1 MATNTRLKLKKSSV
15 VGRIPSAGDLEYGEI
30 AINYADGKLYYKNSS
45 NAVAAFNDSAST
57 HTLINAFVDS
67 DYVLT
72 KAGVPTGITLGAA
85 NELLIVGSDGTSIVS
100 DGTLTIDPSN
110 NYVGINQTS
119 PQVTLHMTGEGAQTA
134 QVRMEQY
141 NSSADAPDLRTRRYR
156 GTIASP
162 SAIQSGDYLYRSN
175 HEYWNGSALI
185 VGGQFAFDNTNNA
198 NRTQFT
204 VAVTTDGTS
213 VEASTNDDV
222 QFKIDGNDGGA
233 ITFNDAYKFPTS
245 DGTANQFLQTDGSG
259 NLIFADVAEAGI
271 DSAAVIAIV
280 DSDYVQA
287 RQSGVIGDANT
298 VVLNEFNGD
307 SSTTDFVLTQ
317 SPATDQHA
325 IVIIDGVIQQVDAY
339 SVSGSTLTLSEAPT
353 SSQEIEVRTLRMQ
366 TGEVTVRDYA
376 TYTYQP
382 STSTATFTDSD
393 INGSVLIYDVGKL
406 DVHFNG
412 ARLVNGLDY
421 TASTG
426 SSVVLLGT
434 PADSGDTITISS
446 FAASTINSGLNTAIL
461 TTTNANQAVDSF
473 AKTTTRTA
481 KYVVQMTQNNR
492 YHSQEVLIIH
502 DGTTASM
509 VEYADIYTES
519 DLGTLDA
526 DISGNAVRLLV
537 TPNYTNTTVKTNRI
551 EVAV

>member
-57 HTLINAFVDS
+57 HTLITAFVDS
-67 DYVLT
+67 DYVQ
-72 KAGVPTGITLGAA
+72 ARQTLVDSASVV
-85 NELLIVGSDGTSIVS
+85 NIVI
-100 DGTLTIDPSN
+100 N
-110 NYVGINQTS
+110 NSVD
-119 PQVTLHMTGEGAQTA
+119 
-134 QVRMEQY
+134 
-141 NSSADAPDLRTRRYR
+141 SSEV
-156 GTIASP
+156 I
-162 SAIQSGDYLYRSN
+162 
-175 HEYWNGSALI
+175 
-185 VGGQFAFDNTNNA
+185 
-198 NRTQFT
+198 
-204 VAVTTDGTS
+204 
-213 VEASTNDDV
+213 
-222 QFKIDGNDGGA
+222 
-233 ITFNDAYKFPTS
+233 
-245 DGTANQFLQTDGSG
+245 
-259 NLIFADVAEAGI
+259 NLI
-271 DSAAVIAIV
+271 

-298 VVLNEFNGD
+298 VILNEFNGD
-307 SSTTDFVLTQ
+307 SSTTDFTLTY
-317 SPATDQHA
+317 SPTTDHHA
-325 IVIIDGVIQQVDAY
+325 IVIVDGVIQQADAY

-353 SSQEIEVRTLRMQ
+353 SAQEIEVRTLRMQ

-382 STSTATFTDSD
+382 STSTSTFSDSD
-393 INGSVLIYDVGKL
+393 INGSVLAYDVGKL

-421 TASTG
+421 TAATG
-426 SSVVLLGT
+426 TSVVLLGT

-446 FAASTINSGLNTAIL
+446 FAASTINRDLNTAIL
-461 TTTNANQAVDSF
+461 TTTNANQAIDSF

>member
-57 HTLINAFVDS
+57 HTLITAFVDS
-67 DYVLT
+67 DYVQ
-72 KAGVPTGITLGAA
+72 ARQTLVDSASVV
-85 NELLIVGSDGTSIVS
+85 NIVI
-100 DGTLTIDPSN
+100 N
-110 NYVGINQTS
+110 NSVD
-119 PQVTLHMTGEGAQTA
+119 
-134 QVRMEQY
+134 
-141 NSSADAPDLRTRRYR
+141 SSEV
-156 GTIASP
+156 I
-162 SAIQSGDYLYRSN
+162 
-175 HEYWNGSALI
+175 
-185 VGGQFAFDNTNNA
+185 
-198 NRTQFT
+198 
-204 VAVTTDGTS
+204 
-213 VEASTNDDV
+213 
-222 QFKIDGNDGGA
+222 
-233 ITFNDAYKFPTS
+233 
-245 DGTANQFLQTDGSG
+245 
-259 NLIFADVAEAGI
+259 NLI
-271 DSAAVIAIV
+271 

-298 VVLNEFNGD
+298 VILNEFNGD
-307 SSTTDFVLTQ
+307 SSTTDFTLTY
-317 SPATDQHA
+317 SPTTDHHA
-325 IVIIDGVIQQVDAY
+325 IVIVDGVIQQVDAY

-353 SSQEIEVRTLRMQ
+353 SAQEIEVRTLRMQ
-366 TGEVTVRDYA
+366 SGNVTVRDYA

-382 STSTATFTDSD
+382 STSTGTFSDSD
-393 INGSVLIYDVGKL
+393 INGSVLAYDVGKL

-421 TASTG
+421 TAATG
-426 SSVVLLGT
+426 TSVVLLGT

-446 FAASTINSGLNTAIL
+446 FAASTINRDINTAIL

>member
-30 AINYADGKLYYKNSS
+30 AINYADGKLYYKNNL

-57 HTLINAFVDS
+57 HTLITAFVDS
-67 DYVLT
+67 DYVQ
-72 KAGVPTGITLGAA
+72 ARQTLVDSASVV
-85 NELLIVGSDGTSIVS
+85 NIVI
-100 DGTLTIDPSN
+100 N
-110 NYVGINQTS
+110 NSVDS
-119 PQVTLHMTGEGAQTA
+119 GE
-134 QVRMEQY
+134 V
-141 NSSADAPDLRTRRYR
+141 
-156 GTIASP
+156 I
-162 SAIQSGDYLYRSN
+162 
-175 HEYWNGSALI
+175 
-185 VGGQFAFDNTNNA
+185 
-198 NRTQFT
+198 
-204 VAVTTDGTS
+204 
-213 VEASTNDDV
+213 
-222 QFKIDGNDGGA
+222 
-233 ITFNDAYKFPTS
+233 
-245 DGTANQFLQTDGSG
+245 
-259 NLIFADVAEAGI
+259 NLI
-271 DSAAVIAIV
+271 

-298 VVLNEFNGD
+298 VILNEFSGD
-307 SSTTDFVLTQ
+307 SSTTAFTLTK
-317 SPATDQHA
+317 SPITEHHA
-325 IVIIDGVIQQVDAY
+325 IVIVDGVIQQVDAY

-353 SSQEIEVRTLRMQ
+353 STQEIEVRTLRMQ

-382 STSTATFTDSD
+382 STSTSTFSDSD
-393 INGSVLIYDVGKL
+393 INGRVLAYDVGKL
-406 DVHFNG
+406 DVHYNG

-421 TASTG
+421 TATTG
-426 SSVVLLGT
+426 TSIVLSGS
-434 PADSGDTITISS
+434 PADSGDTVTISS
-446 FAASTINSGLNTAIL
+446 FAASTINRDINTAIL
-461 TTTNANQAVDSF
+461 TTTIANQAIDSF

-481 KYVVQMTQNNR
+481 KYVVQMSQNNR

-537 TPNYTNTTVKTNRI
+537 TPNYANTTVKTNRT

>member
-57 HTLINAFVDS
+57 HTLITAFVDS
-67 DYVLT
+67 DYVQ
-72 KAGVPTGITLGAA
+72 ARQTLVDSASVV
-85 NELLIVGSDGTSIVS
+85 NIVI
-100 DGTLTIDPSN
+100 N
-110 NYVGINQTS
+110 NSVD
-119 PQVTLHMTGEGAQTA
+119 
-134 QVRMEQY
+134 
-141 NSSADAPDLRTRRYR
+141 SSEV
-156 GTIASP
+156 I
-162 SAIQSGDYLYRSN
+162 
-175 HEYWNGSALI
+175 
-185 VGGQFAFDNTNNA
+185 
-198 NRTQFT
+198 
-204 VAVTTDGTS
+204 
-213 VEASTNDDV
+213 
-222 QFKIDGNDGGA
+222 
-233 ITFNDAYKFPTS
+233 
-245 DGTANQFLQTDGSG
+245 
-259 NLIFADVAEAGI
+259 NLI
-271 DSAAVIAIV
+271 
-280 DSDYVQA
+280 DSDYVEA

-298 VVLNEFNGD
+298 VILNEFSGD
-307 SSTTDFVLTQ
+307 SSTTAFTLTQ
-317 SPATDQHA
+317 SPTTDHHA
-325 IVIIDGVIQQVDAY
+325 IVIVDGVIQQVDAY

-353 SSQEIEVRTLRMQ
+353 STQEIEVRTLRMQ

-382 STSTATFTDSD
+382 STSTSTFSDSD
-393 INGSVLIYDVGKL
+393 INGRVLAYDVGKL
-406 DVHFNG
+406 DVHYNG

-421 TASTG
+421 TATTG
-426 SSVVLLGT
+426 TSIVLSGS
-434 PADSGDTITISS
+434 PADSGDTVTISS
-446 FAASTINSGLNTAIL
+446 FAASTINRDFNTAVL
-461 TTTNANQAVDSF
+461 TTTSANQAIDSF

-481 KYVVQMTQNNR
+481 KYVVQMSQNNR

-537 TPNYTNTTVKTNRI
+537 TPNYANTTVKTNRT

>member
-57 HTLINAFVDS
+57 HTLITAFVDS
-67 DYVLT
+67 DYVQ
-72 KAGVPTGITLGAA
+72 ARQTLVDSASVV
-85 NELLIVGSDGTSIVS
+85 NIVI
-100 DGTLTIDPSN
+100 N
-110 NYVGINQTS
+110 NSVD
-119 PQVTLHMTGEGAQTA
+119 
-134 QVRMEQY
+134 
-141 NSSADAPDLRTRRYR
+141 SSEV
-156 GTIASP
+156 I
-162 SAIQSGDYLYRSN
+162 
-175 HEYWNGSALI
+175 
-185 VGGQFAFDNTNNA
+185 
-198 NRTQFT
+198 
-204 VAVTTDGTS
+204 
-213 VEASTNDDV
+213 
-222 QFKIDGNDGGA
+222 
-233 ITFNDAYKFPTS
+233 
-245 DGTANQFLQTDGSG
+245 
-259 NLIFADVAEAGI
+259 NLI
-271 DSAAVIAIV
+271 

-298 VVLNEFNGD
+298 VILNEFSGD
-307 SSTTDFVLTQ
+307 SSTTAFTLTK
-317 SPATDQHA
+317 SPTTDHHA
-325 IVIIDGVIQQVDAY
+325 IVIVDGVIQQVDAY

-353 SSQEIEVRTLRMQ
+353 STQEIEVRTLRMQ

-382 STSTATFTDSD
+382 STSTSTFSDSD
-393 INGSVLIYDVGKL
+393 INGNALAYDVGKL
-406 DVHFNG
+406 DVHYNG

-421 TASTG
+421 TATTG
-426 SSVVLLGT
+426 TSIVLSGS
-434 PADSGDTITISS
+434 PADSGDTVTISS
-446 FAASTINSGLNTAIL
+446 FAASTINRDINTAIL
-461 TTTNANQAVDSF
+461 TTTSANQAIDSF

-481 KYVVQMTQNNR
+481 KYVVQMSQNNR

-537 TPNYTNTTVKTNRI
+537 TPNYANTTVKTNRT

>member
-57 HTLINAFVDS
+57 HTLITAFVDS
-67 DYVLT
+67 DYVQ
-72 KAGVPTGITLGAA
+72 ARQTLVDSASVV
-85 NELLIVGSDGTSIVS
+85 NIVI
-100 DGTLTIDPSN
+100 N
-110 NYVGINQTS
+110 NSVDS
-119 PQVTLHMTGEGAQTA
+119 GE
-134 QVRMEQY
+134 V
-141 NSSADAPDLRTRRYR
+141 
-156 GTIASP
+156 I
-162 SAIQSGDYLYRSN
+162 
-175 HEYWNGSALI
+175 
-185 VGGQFAFDNTNNA
+185 
-198 NRTQFT
+198 
-204 VAVTTDGTS
+204 
-213 VEASTNDDV
+213 
-222 QFKIDGNDGGA
+222 
-233 ITFNDAYKFPTS
+233 
-245 DGTANQFLQTDGSG
+245 
-259 NLIFADVAEAGI
+259 NLI
-271 DSAAVIAIV
+271 

-298 VVLNEFNGD
+298 VILNEFSGD
-307 SSTTDFVLTQ
+307 SSTTAFTLTK
-317 SPATDQHA
+317 SPITEHHA
-325 IVIIDGVIQQVDAY
+325 IVIVDGVIQQVDAY

-353 SSQEIEVRTLRMQ
+353 STQEIEVRTLRMQ

-382 STSTATFTDSD
+382 STSTSTFSDSD
-393 INGSVLIYDVGKL
+393 INGRVLAYDVGKL
-406 DVHFNG
+406 DVHYNG

-421 TASTG
+421 TATTG
-426 SSVVLLGT
+426 TSIVLSGS
-434 PADSGDTITISS
+434 PADSGDTVTISS
-446 FAASTINSGLNTAIL
+446 FAASTINRDINTAIL
-461 TTTNANQAVDSF
+461 TTTIANQAIDSF

-481 KYVVQMTQNNR
+481 KYVVQMSQNNR

-537 TPNYTNTTVKTNRI
+537 TPNYANTTVKTNRT

>member
-57 HTLINAFVDS
+57 HTLITAFVDS
-67 DYVLT
+67 DYVQ
-72 KAGVPTGITLGAA
+72 ARQTLVDSASVV
-85 NELLIVGSDGTSIVS
+85 NIVI
-100 DGTLTIDPSN
+100 N
-110 NYVGINQTS
+110 NSVDS
-119 PQVTLHMTGEGAQTA
+119 GE
-134 QVRMEQY
+134 V
-141 NSSADAPDLRTRRYR
+141 
-156 GTIASP
+156 I
-162 SAIQSGDYLYRSN
+162 
-175 HEYWNGSALI
+175 
-185 VGGQFAFDNTNNA
+185 
-198 NRTQFT
+198 
-204 VAVTTDGTS
+204 
-213 VEASTNDDV
+213 
-222 QFKIDGNDGGA
+222 
-233 ITFNDAYKFPTS
+233 
-245 DGTANQFLQTDGSG
+245 
-259 NLIFADVAEAGI
+259 NLI
-271 DSAAVIAIV
+271 

-298 VVLNEFNGD
+298 VILNEFSGD
-307 SSTTDFVLTQ
+307 SSTTAFTLTK
-317 SPATDQHA
+317 SPITEHHA
-325 IVIIDGVIQQVDAY
+325 IVIVDGVIQQVDAY

-353 SSQEIEVRTLRMQ
+353 STQEIEVRTLRMQ

-382 STSTATFTDSD
+382 STSTSTFSDSD
-393 INGSVLIYDVGKL
+393 ISGRVLAYDVGKL
-406 DVHFNG
+406 DVHYNG

-421 TASTG
+421 TATTG
-426 SSVVLLGT
+426 TSIVLSGS
-434 PADSGDTITISS
+434 PADSGDTVTISS
-446 FAASTINSGLNTAIL
+446 FAASTINRDINTAIL
-461 TTTNANQAVDSF
+461 TTTIANQAIDSF

-481 KYVVQMTQNNR
+481 KYVVQMSQNNR

-537 TPNYTNTTVKTNRI
+537 TPNYANTTVKTNRT

>member
-30 AINYADGKLYYKNSS
+30 AINYADGKLYYKNNL

-57 HTLINAFVDS
+57 HTLITAFVDS
-67 DYVLT
+67 DYVQ
-72 KAGVPTGITLGAA
+72 ARQTLVDSASVV
-85 NELLIVGSDGTSIVS
+85 NIVI
-100 DGTLTIDPSN
+100 N
-110 NYVGINQTS
+110 NSVD
-119 PQVTLHMTGEGAQTA
+119 
-134 QVRMEQY
+134 
-141 NSSADAPDLRTRRYR
+141 SSEV
-156 GTIASP
+156 I
-162 SAIQSGDYLYRSN
+162 
-175 HEYWNGSALI
+175 
-185 VGGQFAFDNTNNA
+185 
-198 NRTQFT
+198 
-204 VAVTTDGTS
+204 
-213 VEASTNDDV
+213 
-222 QFKIDGNDGGA
+222 
-233 ITFNDAYKFPTS
+233 
-245 DGTANQFLQTDGSG
+245 
-259 NLIFADVAEAGI
+259 NLI
-271 DSAAVIAIV
+271 

-298 VVLNEFNGD
+298 VILNEFSGD
-307 SSTTDFVLTQ
+307 SSTTAFTLTK
-317 SPATDQHA
+317 SPTTEHHA
-325 IVIIDGVIQQVDAY
+325 IVIVDGVIQQVDAY

-353 SSQEIEVRTLRMQ
+353 STQEIEVRTLRMQ

-382 STSTATFTDSD
+382 STSTSTFSDSD
-393 INGSVLIYDVGKL
+393 INGRVLAYDVGKL
-406 DVHFNG
+406 DVHYNG

-421 TASTG
+421 TATTG
-426 SSVVLLGT
+426 TSIVLSGS
-434 PADSGDTITISS
+434 PADSGDTVTISS
-446 FAASTINSGLNTAIL
+446 FAASTINRDINTAIL
-461 TTTNANQAVDSF
+461 TTTIANQAIDSF

-481 KYVVQMTQNNR
+481 KYVVQMSQNNR

-537 TPNYTNTTVKTNRI
+537 TPNYANTTVKTNRT

>member
-57 HTLINAFVDS
+57 HTLITAFVDS
-67 DYVLT
+67 DYVQ
-72 KAGVPTGITLGAA
+72 ARQTLVDSASVV
-85 NELLIVGSDGTSIVS
+85 NIVI
-100 DGTLTIDPSN
+100 N
-110 NYVGINQTS
+110 NSVD
-119 PQVTLHMTGEGAQTA
+119 
-134 QVRMEQY
+134 
-141 NSSADAPDLRTRRYR
+141 SSEV
-156 GTIASP
+156 I
-162 SAIQSGDYLYRSN
+162 
-175 HEYWNGSALI
+175 
-185 VGGQFAFDNTNNA
+185 
-198 NRTQFT
+198 
-204 VAVTTDGTS
+204 
-213 VEASTNDDV
+213 
-222 QFKIDGNDGGA
+222 
-233 ITFNDAYKFPTS
+233 
-245 DGTANQFLQTDGSG
+245 
-259 NLIFADVAEAGI
+259 NLI
-271 DSAAVIAIV
+271 

-298 VVLNEFNGD
+298 VILNEFNGD
-307 SSTTDFVLTQ
+307 SSTTDFTLTY
-317 SPATDQHA
+317 SPTTDHHA
-325 IVIIDGVIQQVDAY
+325 IVIVDGVIQQVDAY

-353 SSQEIEVRTLRMQ
+353 SAQEIEVRTLRMQ

-382 STSTATFTDSD
+382 STSTSTFSDSD
-393 INGSVLIYDVGKL
+393 INGSVLAYDVGKL

-421 TASTG
+421 TAATG
-426 SSVVLLGT
+426 TSVVLSGT

-446 FAASTINSGLNTAIL
+446 FAASTINRDLNTAIL
-461 TTTNANQAVDSF
+461 TTTNANQAIDSF

>member
-57 HTLINAFVDS
+57 HTLITAFVDS
-67 DYVLT
+67 DYVQ
-72 KAGVPTGITLGAA
+72 ARQTLVDSASVV
-85 NELLIVGSDGTSIVS
+85 NIVI
-100 DGTLTIDPSN
+100 N
-110 NYVGINQTS
+110 NSVD
-119 PQVTLHMTGEGAQTA
+119 
-134 QVRMEQY
+134 
-141 NSSADAPDLRTRRYR
+141 SSEV
-156 GTIASP
+156 I
-162 SAIQSGDYLYRSN
+162 
-175 HEYWNGSALI
+175 
-185 VGGQFAFDNTNNA
+185 
-198 NRTQFT
+198 
-204 VAVTTDGTS
+204 
-213 VEASTNDDV
+213 
-222 QFKIDGNDGGA
+222 
-233 ITFNDAYKFPTS
+233 
-245 DGTANQFLQTDGSG
+245 
-259 NLIFADVAEAGI
+259 NLI
-271 DSAAVIAIV
+271 

-298 VVLNEFNGD
+298 VILNEFNGD
-307 SSTTDFVLTQ
+307 SSTTDFTLTY
-317 SPATDQHA
+317 SPTTDHHA
-325 IVIIDGVIQQVDAY
+325 IVIVDGVIQQVDAY

-353 SSQEIEVRTLRMQ
+353 SAQEIEVRTLRMQ

-382 STSTATFTDSD
+382 STSTGTFTDSD
-393 INGSVLIYDVGKL
+393 INGSVLAYDVGKL

-421 TASTG
+421 TAATG
-426 SSVVLLGT
+426 TSVVLLGT

-446 FAASTINSGLNTAIL
+446 FAASTINRDLNTAIL
-461 TTTNANQAVDSF
+461 TTTNANQAIDSF

>member
-57 HTLINAFVDS
+57 HTLITAFVDS
-67 DYVLT
+67 DYVQ
-72 KAGVPTGITLGAA
+72 ARQTLVDSASVV
-85 NELLIVGSDGTSIVS
+85 NIVI
-100 DGTLTIDPSN
+100 N
-110 NYVGINQTS
+110 NSVDS
-119 PQVTLHMTGEGAQTA
+119 GE
-134 QVRMEQY
+134 V
-141 NSSADAPDLRTRRYR
+141 
-156 GTIASP
+156 I
-162 SAIQSGDYLYRSN
+162 
-175 HEYWNGSALI
+175 
-185 VGGQFAFDNTNNA
+185 
-198 NRTQFT
+198 
-204 VAVTTDGTS
+204 
-213 VEASTNDDV
+213 
-222 QFKIDGNDGGA
+222 
-233 ITFNDAYKFPTS
+233 
-245 DGTANQFLQTDGSG
+245 
-259 NLIFADVAEAGI
+259 NLI
-271 DSAAVIAIV
+271 

-298 VVLNEFNGD
+298 VILNEFSGD
-307 SSTTDFVLTQ
+307 SSTTAFTLTQ
-317 SPATDQHA
+317 SPTTEHHA
-325 IVIIDGVIQQVDAY
+325 IVIVDGVIQQVDAY

-353 SSQEIEVRTLRMQ
+353 SAQEIEVRTLRMQ

-382 STSTATFTDSD
+382 STSTSTFSDSD
-393 INGSVLIYDVGKL
+393 INGRVLAYDVGKL
-406 DVHFNG
+406 DVHYNG

-421 TASTG
+421 TATTG
-426 SSVVLLGT
+426 TSIVLSGS
-434 PADSGDTITISS
+434 PADSGDTVTISS
-446 FAASTINSGLNTAIL
+446 FAASTINRDINTAIL
-461 TTTNANQAVDSF
+461 TTTSANQAIDSF

-481 KYVVQMTQNNR
+481 KYVVQMSQNNR

-537 TPNYTNTTVKTNRI
+537 TPNYANTTVKTNRT

>member
-57 HTLINAFVDS
+57 HTLITAFVDS
-67 DYVLT
+67 DYVQ
-72 KAGVPTGITLGAA
+72 ARQTLVDSASVV
-85 NELLIVGSDGTSIVS
+85 NIVI
-100 DGTLTIDPSN
+100 N
-110 NYVGINQTS
+110 NSVD
-119 PQVTLHMTGEGAQTA
+119 
-134 QVRMEQY
+134 
-141 NSSADAPDLRTRRYR
+141 SSEV
-156 GTIASP
+156 I
-162 SAIQSGDYLYRSN
+162 
-175 HEYWNGSALI
+175 
-185 VGGQFAFDNTNNA
+185 
-198 NRTQFT
+198 
-204 VAVTTDGTS
+204 
-213 VEASTNDDV
+213 
-222 QFKIDGNDGGA
+222 
-233 ITFNDAYKFPTS
+233 
-245 DGTANQFLQTDGSG
+245 
-259 NLIFADVAEAGI
+259 NLI
-271 DSAAVIAIV
+271 

-298 VVLNEFNGD
+298 VILNEFSGD
-307 SSTTDFVLTQ
+307 SSTTAFTLTK
-317 SPATDQHA
+317 SPTTEHHA
-325 IVIIDGVIQQVDAY
+325 IVIVDGVIQQVDAY

-353 SSQEIEVRTLRMQ
+353 STQEIEVRTLRMQ

-382 STSTATFTDSD
+382 STSTSTFSDSD
-393 INGSVLIYDVGKL
+393 INGNALAYDVGKL
-406 DVHFNG
+406 DVHYNG

-421 TASTG
+421 TATTG
-426 SSVVLLGT
+426 TSIVLSGS
-434 PADSGDTITISS
+434 PADSGDTVTISS
-446 FAASTINSGLNTAIL
+446 FAASTINRDINTAIL
-461 TTTNANQAVDSF
+461 TTTSANQAIDSF

-481 KYVVQMTQNNR
+481 KYVVQMSQNNR

-537 TPNYTNTTVKTNRI
+537 TPNYANTTVKTNRT

>member
-57 HTLINAFVDS
+57 HTLITAFVDS
-67 DYVLT
+67 DYVQ
-72 KAGVPTGITLGAA
+72 ARQTLVDSASVV
-85 NELLIVGSDGTSIVS
+85 NIVI
-100 DGTLTIDPSN
+100 N
-110 NYVGINQTS
+110 NSVD
-119 PQVTLHMTGEGAQTA
+119 
-134 QVRMEQY
+134 
-141 NSSADAPDLRTRRYR
+141 SSEV
-156 GTIASP
+156 I
-162 SAIQSGDYLYRSN
+162 
-175 HEYWNGSALI
+175 
-185 VGGQFAFDNTNNA
+185 
-198 NRTQFT
+198 
-204 VAVTTDGTS
+204 
-213 VEASTNDDV
+213 
-222 QFKIDGNDGGA
+222 
-233 ITFNDAYKFPTS
+233 
-245 DGTANQFLQTDGSG
+245 
-259 NLIFADVAEAGI
+259 NLI
-271 DSAAVIAIV
+271 

-298 VVLNEFNGD
+298 VILNEFSGD
-307 SSTTDFVLTQ
+307 SSTTAFTLTK
-317 SPATDQHA
+317 SPTTDHHA
-325 IVIIDGVIQQVDAY
+325 IVIVDGVIQQVDAY

-353 SSQEIEVRTLRMQ
+353 STQEIEVRTLRMQ

-382 STSTATFTDSD
+382 STSTSTFSDSD
-393 INGSVLIYDVGKL
+393 INGNALAYDVGKL
-406 DVHFNG
+406 DVHYNG

-421 TASTG
+421 TATTG
-426 SSVVLLGT
+426 TSIVLSGS
-434 PADSGDTITISS
+434 PADSGDTVTISS
-446 FAASTINSGLNTAIL
+446 FAASTINRDFNTTVL
-461 TTTNANQAVDSF
+461 TSTSANQAIDSF
-473 AKTTTRTA
+473 AKTTARTA
-481 KYVVQMTQNNR
+481 KYVVQMSQNNR

-537 TPNYTNTTVKTNRI
+537 TPNYANTTVKTNRT

>member
-57 HTLINAFVDS
+57 HTLITAFVDS
-67 DYVLT
+67 DYVQ
-72 KAGVPTGITLGAA
+72 ARQTLVDSASVV
-85 NELLIVGSDGTSIVS
+85 NIVI
-100 DGTLTIDPSN
+100 N
-110 NYVGINQTS
+110 NSVD
-119 PQVTLHMTGEGAQTA
+119 
-134 QVRMEQY
+134 
-141 NSSADAPDLRTRRYR
+141 SSEV
-156 GTIASP
+156 I
-162 SAIQSGDYLYRSN
+162 
-175 HEYWNGSALI
+175 
-185 VGGQFAFDNTNNA
+185 
-198 NRTQFT
+198 
-204 VAVTTDGTS
+204 
-213 VEASTNDDV
+213 
-222 QFKIDGNDGGA
+222 
-233 ITFNDAYKFPTS
+233 
-245 DGTANQFLQTDGSG
+245 
-259 NLIFADVAEAGI
+259 NLI
-271 DSAAVIAIV
+271 

-298 VVLNEFNGD
+298 VILNEFSGD
-307 SSTTDFVLTQ
+307 SSTTAFTLTK
-317 SPATDQHA
+317 SPTTEHHA
-325 IVIIDGVIQQVDAY
+325 IVIVDGVIQQVDAY

-353 SSQEIEVRTLRMQ
+353 STQEIEVRTLRMQ

-382 STSTATFTDSD
+382 STSTSTFSDSD
-393 INGSVLIYDVGKL
+393 INGNALAYDVGKL
-406 DVHFNG
+406 DVHYNG

-421 TASTG
+421 TATTG
-426 SSVVLLGT
+426 TSVFLSGS
-434 PADSGDTITISS
+434 PADSGDTVTISS
-446 FAASTINSGLNTAIL
+446 FAASTINRDFNTAVL
-461 TTTNANQAVDSF
+461 TSTSANQAIDSF

-481 KYVVQMTQNNR
+481 KYVVQMSQNNR

-537 TPNYTNTTVKTNRI
+537 TPNYANTTVKTNRT